1 MIRYACMVAL
11 LFGCCQIA
19 LSQVVFQPKQIEYNN
34 KGVLYEFE
42 RTFDLKFYN
51 NGFGIAMT
59 FGEIESYYKTSYF
72 TVEFGT
78 LKDFRERRQ
87 NKNVNAPGVGLSSSF
102 IYGKQNSIYMF
113 KFARGKKHYLTEKAK
128 RKGLAVGINYNYG
141 LNLVFKKPYYLK
153 VANPEFTGP
162 DDALLIERL
171 TDENKDLFLNYNMI
185 FGGAGFF
192 EGFWNTRPTV
202 GVHGKIGAHFAFG
215 AFDKSVKA
223 VEVGLQVDAFP
234 RRLPILVERDDIKN
248 KYAYVNMYILAQF
261 GKRR

>member
-1 MIRYACMVAL
+1 MT
-11 LFGCCQIA
+11 
-19 LSQVVFQPKQIEYNN
+19 QVVFQPKQIEFNN
-34 KGVLYEFE
+34 KGVLYDFE

-51 NGFGIAMT
+51 NGIGFAVS
-59 FGEIESYYKTSYF
+59 FGEIESYYKTDYF
-72 TVEFGT
+72 TIEFGT

-87 NKNVNAPGVGLSSSF
+87 NKNVNLSGIGLSSSF

-113 KFARGKKHYLTEKAK
+113 KFARGKKQYLTEKAK

-141 LNLVFKKPYYLK
+141 LSLVMKKPYY
-153 VANPEFTGP
+153 VRVVNPEFTGP
-162 DDALLIERL
+162 EDVLLTERL
-171 TDENKDLFLNYNMI
+171 TDENKDLFLDYNQI

-192 EGFWNTRPTV
+192 EGFWNIRPTV
-202 GVHGKIGAHFAFG
+202 GLHAKAGAHFAFG

-223 VEVGLQVDAFP
+223 IEVGLQVDAFP

-248 KYAYVNMYILAQF
+248 KYAYINLYIFAQF